1 MTERVSKP
9 LVKYKSAIS
18 AARGNLFADALESA
32 NQRIVEL
39 EAELKLRDGASERA
53 RKKWQ
58 EATGKELVWPDH
70 ADLCVWQEQRIAE
83 LELENAGLLAG
94 FDRDG
99 ATAAERCCSSIK
111 QELLRERDEARKKAT
126 VIRGTRLRQG
136 RWHKDYII
144 GVHWLSAAYERI
156 CAGERECE
164 VMADYG
170 YVDAARA
177 AREEK

>member
-1 MTERVSKP
+1 MSNSQDFEWFQNKVIQLGTH
-9 LVKYKSAIS
+9 VK
-18 AARGNLFADALESA
+18 
-32 NQRIVEL
+32 EL
-39 EAELKLRDGASERA
+39 EREL
-53 RKKWQ
+53 
-58 EATGKELVWPDH
+58 
-70 ADLCVWQEQRIAE
+70 
-83 LELENAGLLAG
+83 
-94 FDRDG
+94 
-99 ATAAERCCSSIK
+99 
-111 QELLRERDEARKKAT
+111 DEERKKAT